1 MKKLILGLLISG
13 LASQAYA
20 QVVQTEQLSEVVVM
34 AANYKY
40 LNESDNKEAAI
51 PVKMLERKVA
61 AFDVQESG
69 FYQDEW
75 GLYTVS
81 FYIPAGK
88 IVAVYDADGKVVR
101 TIERFKD
108 VALPKEVRNA
118 LATRFPN
125 WELTDDSYKIN
136 YNDRAGASKSY
147 KIKIRNGEKT
157 MRVKMTENGEFL

>member
-61 AFDVQESG
+61 AYDVQESG
-69 FYQDEW
+69 FYQDDW

-81 FYIPAGK
+81 FYIPDGK
-88 IVAVYDADGKVVR
+88 IVAVYDADGKVIR
-101 TIERFKD
+101 TIEHFKD

-118 LATRFPN
+118 LASRFPN
-125 WELTDDSYKIN
+125 WELTGDTYRIN
-136 YNDRAGASKSY
+136 YNDRDGAKKNY
-147 KIKIRNGEKT
+147 KIRIRNGEKT
-157 MRVKMTENGEFL
+157 MKVKMSESGEFL